1 MIRILHD
8 MPPATVGVEAVG
20 EVTEED
26 FRTVLQPML
35 EDALQRGAIGLLYV
49 LDGRTDSYSAG
60 TAWKNTRRWSKHLK
74 GWRRVALVSDAD
86 WLENAVKAFG
96 WLLPGEVKV
105 FETDDVPEAKAW
117 LVGIDLDDDDD

>member
-1 MIRILHD
+1 MFRILHD
-8 MPPATVGVEAVG
+8 MPPGTVGVEAVG
-20 EVTEED
+20 DVTEED
-26 FRTVLQPML
+26 YRTVLAPVI
-35 EDALQRGAIGLLYV
+35 EEALRRQDVGLLYV
-49 LDGRTDSYSAG
+49 LGGESDSYSAG
-60 TAWKNTRRWSKHLK
+60 AAWKDTKLWAKHLK
-74 GWRRVALVSDAD
+74 GWERVALVSDAD